1 MAFEV
6 LGASLAVAGIALILA
21 PRLIL
26 TERFVNARLT
36 GDVLAI
42 CAAVL
47 TALYAYLYRYVAKTD
62 VPPEPTS
69 VTIMTF
75 ALGSAVLIGILC
87 LVPTTVSLEAFTGRN
102 LLIFS
107 GLAVLCTAIPSFAFA
122 FASKRLPPVVTAISS
137 VLIPLFAGTFA
148 YVILGEKVHSTAI
161 PGSLFVVVGTVM
173 ILRQKNRA
181 KPIPTSCSA

>member
-62 VPPEPTS
+62 VAPEPTS

-122 FASKRLPPVVTAISS
+122 FASKRLPPVVTAIIS

-148 YVILGEKVHSTAI
+148 YVILGEKVQSTAI
-161 PGSLFVVVGTVM
+161 PGSLFVVVGIVM
-173 ILRQKNRA
+173 ILRQKN
-181 KPIPTSCSA
+181 